1 SPHSPRDGEDDADP
15 PLLLQEPMEVDVE
28 GEVETDWALELRSAL
43 HSGGSLWHLDKGLL
57 RFILSN
63 LLQKDDNVCDLGAFG
78 GHYSKWL
85 NDTGLVRA
93 FAFDSIPGVEEITDG
108 AVRYA

>member
-1 SPHSPRDGEDDADP
+1 MGFLAAWGVVNVSDHLFNWRA
-15 PLLLQEPMEVDVE
+15 LCFKCALQ
-28 GEVETDWALELRSAL
+28 AL

-63 LLQKDDNVCDLGAFG
+63 LLQKVGSKGALSFEADTRTAQDDNVCDLGAFG

-85 NDTGLVRA
+85 NVRPSDDLQKMA
-93 FAFDSIPGVEEITDG
+93 PNGKPTV
-108 AVRYA
+108 VL